1 MVTPTIIKNGGSYFR
16 LRYKNLC
23 LLSNTMDMEGVMNM
37 SKVFMVYY
45 ENDCEIYGKEFIIK
59 HSEHIY
65 DVLREEL
72 PKSARVCEVE
82 ER

>member
-1 MVTPTIIKNGGSYFR
+1 
-16 LRYKNLC
+16 
-23 LLSNTMDMEGVMNM
+23 M

-45 ENDCEIYGKEFIIK
+45 ENDCEMYGKEFTIN

-72 PKSARVCEVE
+72 PKSTHVCKVE